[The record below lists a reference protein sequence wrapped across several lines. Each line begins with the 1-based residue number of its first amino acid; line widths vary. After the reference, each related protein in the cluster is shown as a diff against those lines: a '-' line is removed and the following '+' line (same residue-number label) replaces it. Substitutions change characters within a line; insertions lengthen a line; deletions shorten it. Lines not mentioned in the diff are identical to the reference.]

1 MLATARASLVQRLAV
16 APTAVTTA
24 VRAAAAR
31 SLATITAA
39 PTAPAGATPAIPAA
53 AATTT
58 PARASKRASRRNK
71 RYEMPAQREP
81 GRNYNVG
88 AAEPVA
94 EIQLNGYILAQV
106 NFFGH
111 FVQRAA
117 QALDLCI
124 EGPTPLP
131 HHVRRWTVLT
141 SPFKYKKFQE
151 AFERRTFKRLIKIY
165 AASPDAVDKF
175 LLYLT
180 EVAPA
185 GIGMRVVRYEREEPG
200 FGDRM
205 QKEAEAILADG
216 GKVLLPMHIYNTQN
230 PDFYAALKER
240 LEAQIAAEAK
250 YAEAKKPKIEAASE
264 EAAPTESTASA
275 DAVDGAAAP
284 AETAVPETPVSEPAA
299 VKAEQPSA

>member
-16 APTAVTTA
+16 APTAAATA
-24 VRAAAAR
+24 VRASAAR

-39 PTAPAGATPAIPAA
+39 PTAPAGATPTIV
-53 AATTT
+53 TTT
-58 PARASKRASRRNK
+58 TIPARASKRASRRNK
-71 RYEMPAQREP
+71 RYEVPAQREP

-88 AAEPVA
+88 AVEPVA

-117 QALDLCI
+117 QVLDLCI

-200 FGDRM
+200 FGERM
-205 QKEAEAILADG
+205 QKEAETILADG

-250 YAEAKKPKIEAASE
+250 YAEAKKPKAEAASE
-264 EAAPTESTASA
+264 DAAPTETAASV

-284 AETAVPETPVSEPAA
+284 AETAVSETPAPEPAPA
-299 VKAEQPSA
+299 KAEQPSA

>member
-53 AATTT
+53 ATTT

-71 RYEMPAQREP
+71 RYEVPAQREP

-200 FGDRM
+200 FGERM

-264 EAAPTESTASA
+264 EAAPTEPTAS
-275 DAVDGAAAP
+275 VDGAAAP
-284 AETAVPETPVSEPAA
+284 AEAAVPETSAPEA
-299 VKAEQPSA
+299 VKAEQASA

>member
-16 APTAVTTA
+16 APTAAATA

-39 PTAPAGATPAIPAA
+39 PTPAIATT
-53 AATTT
+53 TTT

-71 RYEMPAQREP
+71 RYELPAQREP

-106 NFFGH
+106 NFFGQ

-200 FGDRM
+200 FGERM

-250 YAEAKKPKIEAASE
+250 FAEAKKPKVEAASE
-264 EAAPTESTASA
+264 DAALSA

-284 AETAVPETPVSEPAA
+284 AETAVPETPAPEPAA
-299 VKAEQPSA
+299 AKAEQPSA